1 MGYTSRMAATRE
13 TKQTDARGRI
23 SLGAGFANRTF
34 LVENA
39 GDCVVIRPAR
49 VIPEDEAWLYAN
61 KEALDRVREG
71 LAQARRREFVKGP
84 ALERALRHAAEL
96 MDE

>member
-1 MGYTSRMAATRE
+1 MYTGLMAATRE
-13 TKQTDARGRI
+13 TKQTDGRGRI

-34 LVENA
+34 LVEEA

-61 KEALDRVREG
+61 KEALEEVREG
-71 LAQARRREFVKGP
+71 LAQARRGEVVKGP
-84 ALERALRHAAEL
+84 SLEKARRLAAKMMGE
-96 MDE
+96 